1 MRRCCAAPAALL
13 ALLGAAAPAAAAPAA
28 RRPNFLFLLI
38 DDLGWNDIGFRGLPE
53 DRVAGG
59 HAEFETPNIDALA
72 REAVMLNDYY
82 INKFCSPTRSS
93 LMSGRWTYNLG
104 LSTFIVANGHPTGL
118 PLDEVTIADSLA
130 ELGCAW
136 AHPLS
141 APAPASASS

>member
-1 MRRCCAAPAALL
+1 MQRCCAAAAAALG
-13 ALLGAAAPAAAAPAA
+13 LLGAAGAGAAPAA